1 MQNIVLFGFLFF
13 PINLSDWCFYYLS
26 FPVFFPLTS
35 SFTSFS
41 SNYFYISQGK
51 PSNKNP
57 SEHRKITELLDMKLV
72 LFQPSWK
79 PVYSKGWEIF
89 WENGAQS
96 FNISSKLVHLF
107 VFSCFMIMFS
117 ASSGCCFCPWFC
129 LLFLVL
135 GFPPFSWK
143 IFVGKAV
150 FGNIDLAF
158 GFEPYGS

>member
-1 MQNIVLFGFLFF
+1 MLLLLKFSRFF
-13 PINLSDWCFYYLS
+13 PPHLILYI
-26 FPVFFPLTS
+26 FFLQLLLHIPRKTL
-35 SFTSFS
+35 
-41 SNYFYISQGK
+41 
-51 PSNKNP
+51 KNP

-107 VFSCFMIMFS
+107 VFSCFLIMFS